1 MSELAE
7 LQRRARSIRKK
18 VLLMARRRGDGY
30 VGQGLG
36 AADIFAAIYFRE
48 LRFKADDVEWP
59 DRDRFVLSTG
69 HYSIVLF
76 AALTELGLFPEEEL
90 SSYGADE
97 SRFEMSACITTPGV
111 EVTGGSLGHGL
122 SQAVG
127 MALGARLSGRNF
139 KVYNFL
145 SDGELQ
151 EGSTWEAAM
160 AAGHYKLGSLIAIV
174 DMNDMQADGKVS
186 RVMSVEPV
194 ADKWEA
200 FGWHVEVVDGN
211 SMNQLLESFDRI
223 RSIQDQPKVLICQ
236 TLLGKGVPLVERSPK
251 GHFIRVAEDDW
262 DLALQQLEE
271 AAA

>member
-1 MSELAE
+1 MDELRE
-7 LQRRARSIRKK
+7 LQGRAHSLRHKI
-18 VLLMARRRGDGY
+18 LLMARGRGDGY

-36 AADIFAAIYFRE
+36 AADVFATIYFRE
-48 LRFKADDVEWP
+48 LRLKADDVQWP

-90 SSYGADE
+90 STYGADE
-97 SRFEMSACITTPGV
+97 SRFEMSSCITTPGV

-127 MALGARLSGRNF
+127 MALGSRLSGRNF

-151 EGSTWEAAM
+151 EGSTWEAVM
-160 AAGHYKLGSLIAIV
+160 TAGHYKLGSLIAIV
-174 DMNDMQADGKVS
+174 DVNDMQADGKVS
-186 RVMSVEPV
+186 QVMTVEPV
-194 ADKWEA
+194 APKWAA
-200 FGWHVEVVDGN
+200 FGWHVEEVDGN
-211 SMNQLLESFDRI
+211 SIEQLVEAIDRMKGAPN
-223 RSIQDQPKVLICQ
+223 RPKVLICH
-236 TLLGKGVPLVERSPK
+236 TLLGKGVPLIETSPK

-271 AAA
+271 TAA